1 MVNQETIDI
10 KNFAGIDNLYLEV
23 KPVNILIGP
32 QGVGKSVVVKLLYF
46 FKGIVNDAVERIETT
61 DQVSFIKESVQNK
74 FKKIFDKSSFN
85 TKQPFQITYT
95 SIEGE
100 IFIVEGD
107 GFDEFNVFFSEGFLN
122 LLEELF
128 KVKREFGKE
137 KLVDKDIAEY
147 YFQAEQLKSL
157 RREIVKKTYQK
168 SYLPQLFIPAGRSFF
183 STLHSNIY
191 SIISNES
198 SIDYF
203 LREFGQLYQII
214 SDFQTTINED
224 SSCDRLIE
232 DVIGGKFIRDDN
244 RKDYILHKDNRK
256 VELKNVSSGQQEAL
270 PLLMILRAIYDK
282 KLNTSGCILYIEE
295 PEAHLFPTAQKAIV
309 ELLAKVYNS
318 NSTNIQIFITTHSP
332 YILSSFNNLIYAGN
346 IANKNTEKRKEVGKV
361 ITEEQFLSCDAVGA
375 YALTKTA
382 LIDLMDE
389 ENNIINATV
398 LDEVSNDIGRE
409 FDQLL
414 DIEFD

>member
-46 FKGIVNDAVERIETT
+46 FKGILDDVFLGVESIER
-61 DQVSFIKESVQNK
+61 DLLVGEVLKKK

-85 TKQPFQITYT
+85 TKQSFQITYT
-95 SIEGE
+95 NIEGE
-100 IFIVEGD
+100 IFVIEGN
-107 GFDEFNVFFSEGFLN
+107 GLGNFDIHLPNAINN
-122 LLEELF
+122 LLEGLYNI
-128 KVKREFGKE
+128 KNDS
-137 KLVDKDIAEY
+137 KLQIYKDQDIQEY
-147 YFQAEQLKSL
+147 LSRKNNF
-157 RREIVKKTYQK
+157 RNIVHNQIRDRNV
-168 SYLPQLFIPAGRSFF
+168 PQLFIPAGRSFF

-191 SIISNES
+191 SILNSDTN

-203 LREFGQLYQII
+203 LREFGQLYQIV
-214 SDFQTTINED
+214 SDLYNMFDES

-256 VELKNVSSGQQEAL
+256 VELKNVSSGQKEAL

>member
-85 TKQPFQITYT
+85 TKQPFKITYT

-100 IFIVEGD
+100 IFVIEGN
-107 GFDEFNVFFSEGFLN
+107 GLGNFDIHLPNAINN
-122 LLEELF
+122 LLEGLYNI
-128 KVKREFGKE
+128 KNDS
-137 KLVDKDIAEY
+137 KLQIYKDQDIQEY
-147 YFQAEQLKSL
+147 LSRKNNF
-157 RREIVKKTYQK
+157 RNIVRNQIRDRNV
-168 SYLPQLFIPAGRSFF
+168 PQLFIPAGRSFF

-191 SIISNES
+191 SILNSDTN

>member
-46 FKGIVNDAVERIETT
+46 FKGIVKDVFLGVESVERDLLVGE
-61 DQVSFIKESVQNK
+61 VLKKK

-85 TKQPFQITYT
+85 TKQSFRITYT
-95 SIEGE
+95 NIEEE
-100 IFIVEGD
+100 IFVVEGD
-107 GFDEFNVFFSEGFLN
+107 GLGNFDIHLPNAIN
-122 LLEELF
+122 ILLEGLYNIKNDSKF
-128 KVKREFGKE
+128 QIYKDQDIKE
-137 KLVDKDIAEY
+137 YLSRINSFHKLVNNQISD
-147 YFQAEQLKSL
+147 
-157 RREIVKKTYQK
+157 RNM
-168 SYLPQLFIPAGRSFF
+168 PQLFIPAGRSFF

-191 SIISNES
+191 SILNNDTN

-203 LREFGQLYQII
+203 LREFGQLYQIV
-214 SDFQTTINED
+214 SDLNNIFDES

-232 DVIGGKFIRDDN
+232 GVIGGKFIREN
-244 RKDYILHKDNRK
+244 KNDYILHNDNRK

-282 KLNTSGCILYIEE
+282 KLNTSGCVLYIEE

-318 NSTNIQIFITTHSP
+318 NSNNIQIFITTHSP

-346 IANKNTEKRKEVGKV
+346 IANKNTEKRKEVEKV
-361 ITEEQFLSCDAVGA
+361 ITEEQFLSCDTVGA
-375 YALTKTA
+375 YALTKTV